1 MRLVLD
7 NVKSGGMAVNSSKLL
22 LSALVAALPLAAGAI
37 TVDGSYH
44 EFLFNNV
51 GTFAMGCAGGCV
63 GTINPAA
70 EETSTP
76 PWTFSGPARVFV
88 LDLFQIGDEFTL
100 FDNNA
105 VVGNTSTV
113 ANTGAVADELRWRRS
128 LRHLNRRHVSRPP
141 PSVSPAAAV
150 APAHRGCTPACRR
163 CWR

>member
-7 NVKSGGMAVNSSKLL
+7 NVMSGGMAVNSSKLL

-113 ANTGAVADELRWRRS
+113 ANTGASPCDNNIACAAGNPLYSQGAFFLGGGSHS
-128 LRHLNRRHVSRPP
+128 LTIEVLQN
-141 PSVSPAAAV
+141 AT
-150 APAHRGCTPACRR
+150 G
-163 CWR
+163 